1 MFTRIVETEDGTANI
16 FADQK
21 DESLLQVSLDLQD
34 QLFGLFN
41 QYEQDTTSPIYNQ
54 LLTLMVLSNI
64 NVYNVTEHIDR
75 LESDML
81 FKQVEKSI
89 NGLMNYL
96 KRNDVKIANSELL
109 SVSHSDEKK
118 TLTFYINSKEMVTY
132 SKNAK
137 KIKNRVVFH
146 RDPINF
152 SDWFIAVY
160 AKIMQEIIE
169 AK

>member
-1 MFTRIVETEDGTANI
+1 
-16 FADQK
+16 
-21 DESLLQVSLDLQD
+21 
-34 QLFGLFN
+34 
-41 QYEQDTTSPIYNQ
+41 
-54 LLTLMVLSNI
+54 
-64 NVYNVTEHIDR
+64 
-75 LESDML
+75 
-81 FKQVEKSI
+81 
-89 NGLMNYL
+89 MNYL

-132 SKNAK
+132 AKNAK